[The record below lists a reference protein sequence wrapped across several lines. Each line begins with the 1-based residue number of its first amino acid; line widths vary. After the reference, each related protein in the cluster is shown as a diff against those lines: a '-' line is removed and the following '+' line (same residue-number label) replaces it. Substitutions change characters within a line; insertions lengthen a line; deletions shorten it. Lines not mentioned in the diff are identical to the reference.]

1 MEQVAQNHT
10 GRKYQGDSEPRGVR
24 SEPSLSHLMWPSH
37 AQQSVLILWADS
49 WLTRLLPPL
58 LHTELQKAGIGHAQG
73 QQSSPYVLRAESIRV
88 AGQEGEGTRGG
99 AAECRKM
106 PSVFVLGGGG
116 SEDRPRL
123 DNVN

>member
-1 MEQVAQNHT
+1 MN
-10 GRKYQGDSEPRGVR
+10 SEPRGVP

-37 AQQSVLILWADS
+37 AHQSVLILWADS
-49 WLTRLLPPL
+49 WLTHLLPLL

-88 AGQEGEGTRGG
+88 AGEGMRGG

-116 SEDRPRL
+116 SEERPRL
-123 DNVN
+123 DNVK